1 MDSLSVMFNV
11 GRSEYS
17 STLDKRSIPPRFN
30 VVRLFMIPF
39 LSTFRSYLVGY
50 FFSLKNAQKFYQ
62 SLKKETKELNE
73 EIVVLKL
80 KEQENNNESESTK
93 RPSFNPLA
101 GGGIAAAAA
110 QAATIPFFK
119 RLEEGRCF
127 HWRKEQ

>member
-1 MDSLSVMFNV
+1 MMFNV

-62 SLKKETKELNE
+62 SLKKETQELNE
-73 EIVVLKL
+73 EIEELNSSRGKGD
-80 KEQENNNESESTK
+80 TK
-93 RPSFNPLA
+93 DGVF
-101 GGGIAAAAA
+101 GIGCHV
-110 QAATIPFFK
+110 
-119 RLEEGRCF
+119 ECV
-127 HWRKEQ
+127 